1 MLPPFK
7 SLVAAVA
14 TVAISATASLA
25 APALTPL
32 VSTDW
37 LQAHLGEEDL
47 VILDVNFRSAAGDT
61 KKGAAKPVYVPGAV
75 TTPYPG
81 PWRSKQDGVPGQMS
95 SVEGLETYLSSIGIN
110 GDVAVVVVSSGENGT
125 DFSAGTRV
133 YWTLKELGLTN
144 VGLLDGGMRAWNAE
158 GKPVRNTA
166 AAPDGVFFTAK
177 PDPAITISTD
187 EVAESVGTDTVLLD
201 ARPASF
207 FVGKDKHKLAPRPG
221 RLPGAV
227 DLDYN
232 AFIDAKTGK
241 LKSKPELA
249 MIASVKLAD
258 KKADIVSYCNTGH
271 WASANWFV
279 LHELLGYEN
288 VRLYDAS
295 MVGWT
300 LDPKRPVLL
309 GEGRK
314 G

>member
-1 MLPPFK
+1 MLRPFTR
-7 SLVAAVA
+7 LVAAVA
-14 TVAISATASLA
+14 TVAISATAALS

-32 VSTDW
+32 VSTEW
-37 LQAHLGEEDL
+37 LQAHLNEAGL
-47 VILDVNFRSAAGDT
+47 VILDVDFRSA
-61 KKGAAKPVYVPGAV
+61 KGGEKNEAAKPTYVPGAI

-81 PWRSKQDGVPGQMS
+81 PWRSEQDGVPGQMA
-95 SVEGLETYLSSIGIN
+95 SVDGLETYLSSIGIN
-110 GDVAVVVVSSGENGT
+110 EDVAVVVVQSGENGT

-133 YWTLKELGLTN
+133 YWTLKELGLSN
-144 VGLLDGGMRAWNAE
+144 VGLLDGGMRAWKAE
-158 GKPVRNTA
+158 GRPVRHEA
-166 AAPDGVFFTAK
+166 ATPDAAFFTAE
-177 PDPAITISTD
+177 PDPTLTISTD

-207 FVGKDKHKLAPRPG
+207 FKGKAKHKLAPRPG

-232 AFIDAKTGK
+232 AFIDVETGK
-241 LKSKPELA
+241 LKSKAELA
-249 MIASVKLAD
+249 LIASVQLAD
-258 KKADIVSYCNTGH
+258 KKANIVSYCNTGH

-309 GEGRK
+309 GDGTK